1 MPRPKPLDDSLGRQ
15 YKSLNELVYRRLR
28 DQILWGAIPS
38 GTALSV
44 RKLSER
50 LGVSP
55 MPVRDALRRL
65 AADELVDVTPRSST
79 RVTQISP
86 ERVQEMAEIRSC
98 LEALAARLAVSHLTR
113 ADIQRLK
120 RMLEKLE
127 WAASRDRP
135 EEWHHWNQEVHL
147 LIFRKCGNSLLQRMA
162 QDLWERNFQLFTGRA
177 VTQAGFR
184 QRRSPEHRR
193 IFRAIL
199 RRDPDA
205 TEAAWRNHVR
215 QAEMEAV
222 EYLRS
227 LTPKASESRSETRP
241 ARSSRRGRV

>member
-1 MPRPKPLDDSLGRQ
+1 MPTRRSLDGSLGRQ
-15 YKSLNELVYRRLR
+15 YKSLSELVYHRLR
-28 DQILWGAIPS
+28 DQILWGVIPPGS
-38 GTALSV
+38 ILSV

-65 AADELVDVTPRSST
+65 ATDELVDVAPRSST
-79 RVTQISP
+79 RVMQISL
-86 ERVQEMAEIRSC
+86 ERVQEMFEVRSC
-98 LEALAARLAVSHLTR
+98 LEALAARLAVAHLTS
-113 ADIQRLK
+113 ADIEGLK
-120 RMLEKLE
+120 RFQKRLDV
-127 WAASRDRP
+127 AASQDRP

-162 QDLWERNFQLFTGRA
+162 QDLWERNFRHFTGRA

-184 QRRSPEHRR
+184 QRRSTEHRR
-193 IFRAIL
+193 IFRAML

-215 QAEMEAV
+215 QAEVEAV

-227 LTPKASESRSETRP
+227 LTFKASASRNKTGP
-241 ARSSRRGRV
+241 AHLARRGPA